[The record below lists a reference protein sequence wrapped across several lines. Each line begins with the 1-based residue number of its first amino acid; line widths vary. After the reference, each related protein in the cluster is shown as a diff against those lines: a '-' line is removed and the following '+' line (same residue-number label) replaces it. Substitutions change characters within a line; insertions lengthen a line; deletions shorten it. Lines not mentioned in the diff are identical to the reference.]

1 VVGGNGVAKKLGRA
15 DLRGA
20 DADVLQIVALQ
31 SGDPDRIR
39 RVLDPANT
47 VSPAI
52 LPLVISLLAVGPVA
66 HHAMHALRRV
76 ADRYPG
82 ALVDALVDPRHPT
95 AVRRR
100 VARVL
105 SAGRSQLVVDGL
117 LITLD
122 DEALDVRLQAA
133 RSLFRIR
140 RESPDVVLDE
150 NRILDFVRLESER
163 DPVDLAHLFT
173 LLAFVLPVAPMRAA
187 YRGLRG
193 ADPEAR
199 GTAIEYLNEV
209 LPKEIRKAVLE
220 KVTVSR

>member
-1 VVGGNGVAKKLGRA
+1 MVSGNGVAKKLRQA

-20 DADVLQIVALQ
+20 DAEVLQIVALQ
-31 SGDPDRIR
+31 SGDPERIR

-52 LPLVISLLAVGPVA
+52 LPVVISLLAVGPVA
-66 HHAMHALRRV
+66 SHAMQALRRV

-105 SAGRSQLVVDGL
+105 SAGRSQPVVDGL
-117 LITLD
+117 LISLD
-122 DEALDVRLQAA
+122 DDEFEVRLQAA

-140 RESPDVVLDE
+140 RESPDLVLDE
-150 NRILDFVRLESER
+150 SRILDFIRVEVER
-163 DPVDLAHLFT
+163 DTAHFAHVFT
-173 LLAFVLPVAPMRAA
+173 LLTFVLPVAPMRAA

-193 ADPEAR
+193 ADPTAR

-209 LPKEIRKAVLE
+209 LPKEIRKAVLD